1 MSQLLK
7 YRENLNLTQE
17 ELSAKSGI
25 SVRTIQ
31 RIEAG
36 TEPKGYT
43 LKMLAKALNVKE
55 TELLNNPVNET
66 VNYQLI
72 KLINLSSLPFIIF
85 PPMNILVPLLIMY
98 FKKENNLM
106 TKQMVSLQILW
117 TLISVIVFFS
127 SPFLNRIF
135 SIDFPLVLIVAA
147 IACIINIY
155 IIILN
160 AISIDRKGK
169 MRIFLNF
176 NFL

>member
-1 MSQLLK
+1 MSQLFK
-7 YRENLNLTQE
+7 YRESLNLTQE
-17 ELSAKSGI
+17 ELAAKSGI

-43 LKMLAKALNVKE
+43 LKTLAKALNIKE
-55 TELLNNPVNET
+55 TELLNNSTNET

-85 PPMNILVPLLIMY
+85 PPMNILVPLLMMY
-98 FKKENNLM
+98 FKKENHVM
-106 TKQMVSLQILW
+106 AKQMVSLQILW
-117 TLISVIVFFS
+117 TLVSAVLFFL
-127 SPFLNRIF
+127 SPFVNRIF
-135 SIDFPLVLIVAA
+135 SIDFPLILVVAA
-147 IACIINIY
+147 IACIINIFM
-155 IIILN
+155 IILN
-160 AISIDRKGK
+160 AISIDRQGK

>member
-7 YRENLNLTQE
+7 YRESLNLTQQ
-17 ELSAKSGI
+17 ELAAKSGI
-25 SVRTIQ
+25 SIRTIQ

-43 LKMLAKALNVKE
+43 LKTLAKTLNIKE
-55 TELLNNPVNET
+55 TELLTNPVSEV

-72 KLINLSSLPFIIF
+72 KIINLSSLFFIIF
-85 PPMNILVPLLIMY
+85 PPINILVPLLIMY

-106 TKQMVSLQILW
+106 AKQLVSLQILW
-117 TLISVIVFFS
+117 TLVSAILFFL

-135 SIDFPLVLIVAA
+135 SIDFPFILIVAA
-147 IACIINIY
+147 TACIINIY
-155 IIILN
+155 IIIQN
-160 AISIDRKGK
+160 AISIDRQGK
-169 MRIFLNF
+169 MCISLNF

>member
-7 YRENLNLTQE
+7 YRESLNLTQE
-17 ELSAKSGI
+17 ELAAKSGI

-43 LKMLAKALNVKE
+43 LKTLAKALNIKE
-55 TELLNNPVNET
+55 TELLNNPANET
-66 VNYQLI
+66 VNYPLI

-85 PPMNILVPLLIMY
+85 PPMNILAPLLIMY
-98 FKKENNLM
+98 VKKENNAM
-106 TKQMVSLQILW
+106 AKQVVSLQIVW
-117 TLISVIVFFS
+117 TLVSAILFFS
-127 SPFLNRIF
+127 SPFVNRIF
-135 SIDFPLVLIVAA
+135 SIDFPFILLVAA

-155 IIILN
+155 MIILN
-160 AISIDRKGK
+160 AISIDRQGK

-176 NFL
+176 SLL